1 MSNGQI
7 HKYYLNNRYIV
18 LDVNS
23 GGVHI
28 VDKIVYDILDYYKE
42 ESLND
47 ILARFSN
54 TYDSKSIGEVYGEI
68 SELEKQGLLF
78 SQGSDFTNIPY
89 NEDNIIKAMC
99 LHIAHDCNLTC
110 KYCFASQGD
119 FKGGKIPY
127 VFRGRKEGFGIFG
140 PKFWEEKKSRSGFFL
155 VESH

>member
-119 FKGGKIPY
+119 FKGERSLMSLEVGKKALEFL
-127 VFRGRKEGFGIFG
+127 VQN
-140 PKFWEEKKSRSGFFL
+140 SGKRRNLEVDFL

>member
-54 TYDSKSIGEVYGEI
+54 TYDSKSIGKFMVRYLSWRNKGYYFLKEVI
-68 SELEKQGLLF
+68 LL
-78 SQGSDFTNIPY
+78 IYPIMK
-89 NEDNIIKAMC
+89 II
-99 LHIAHDCNLTC
+99 
-110 KYCFASQGD
+110 
-119 FKGGKIPY
+119 
-127 VFRGRKEGFGIFG
+127 
-140 PKFWEEKKSRSGFFL
+140 
-155 VESH
+155 

>member
-47 ILARFSN
+47 IL
-54 TYDSKSIGEVYGEI
+54 
-68 SELEKQGLLF
+68 
-78 SQGSDFTNIPY
+78 
-89 NEDNIIKAMC
+89 
-99 LHIAHDCNLTC
+99 
-110 KYCFASQGD
+110 
-119 FKGGKIPY
+119 KI
-127 VFRGRKEGFGIFG
+127 F
-140 PKFWEEKKSRSGFFL
+140 
-155 VESH
+155 